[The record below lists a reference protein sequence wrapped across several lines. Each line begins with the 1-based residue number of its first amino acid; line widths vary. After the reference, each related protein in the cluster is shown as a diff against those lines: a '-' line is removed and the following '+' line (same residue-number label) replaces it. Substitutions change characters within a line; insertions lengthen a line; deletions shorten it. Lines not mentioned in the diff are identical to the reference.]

1 MANEAFGRRAV
12 AVGSVAD
19 LLALL
24 SPDVV
29 LTTDGGGK
37 KQAALRPIRTPDK
50 VLRFLLGV
58 LAKQSEPVE
67 FRMLEVNGEP
77 ALGAFISAALDSV
90 ATMRLDGDVITEIY
104 LVRNPDK
111 LSRVRVAAG

>member
-1 MANEAFGRRAV
+1 VLAAMQG
-12 AVGSVAD
+12 GSVED

-37 KQAALRPIRTPDK
+37 KQAALRPIHTPDK

-58 LAKQSEPVE
+58 LAKQPEPME

-77 ALGAFISAALDSV
+77 ALGAFTSAGLDTV
-90 ATMRLDGDVITEIY
+90 ATMRLDGDAITEIY
-104 LVRNPDK
+104 VVRNPDK
-111 LSRVRVAAG
+111 LSHVRVADAG